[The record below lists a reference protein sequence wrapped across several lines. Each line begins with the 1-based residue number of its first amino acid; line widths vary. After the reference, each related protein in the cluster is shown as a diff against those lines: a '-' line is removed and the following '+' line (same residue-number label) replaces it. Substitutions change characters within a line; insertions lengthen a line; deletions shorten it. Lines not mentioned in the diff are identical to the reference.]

1 MKLDIKRSAL
11 IFALFCFSSTEV
23 IAPSPHLLF
32 PLDTLAPASKV
43 LGTPVQ
49 ESSSAQLPLSSYH
62 PITLIN
68 RLGDLRKILPVFSYQ
83 RVGRY
88 PPELI
93 ELEQALTLL
102 AVGYEKTHA
111 GEYGVLAT
119 PAGMPAINI
128 MVDSAL
134 QKKRETLENG
144 PRKAEQLEII
154 VIEPPYGCTKNL
166 MENWQRRGLRVH
178 SLSVD
183 EVSSELPHLVNDKT
197 ALIYVE
203 SVTNPNLRVPNIEE
217 ILRINRGRAAVLVDD
232 TFTTPEMLKSMLIET
247 EVDGRKYGVDMAM
260 IGLTKGATGTGN
272 IIAGAVVARK
282 EWLPLLG
289 EYRNCL
295 PEEGEVKRA
304 MAGLRYLE
312 VRFKA
317 QSRNAAR
324 LSRLL
329 RESPLVD
336 SVNYPTRP
344 DHPDISYTRGKISIG
359 GLMLY
364 YVYKKLTQAID
375 NINLLSLLRT
385 LINAVSLGQVRT
397 LMERPSAGTHLTVGA
412 SAQAKGGISPAGIR
426 GSLGIE
432 NPSDLMKEMETLL
445 KILSLYPEGIPQDD
459 LDGFNQIFMH
469 PYEVREEGSH
479 ITRYLL
485 PKWPIPH
492 ATFVNLISDLPA
504 PDQMKIT
511 QKYFSSKR
519 FKEAVDLLIQATE
532 ITGYDPVTLAIHHRL
547 LWCLLSGNYDAVIA
561 SPDESTTSHKA
572 DDPHMQATF
581 VSILE
586 GKKKGRPP
594 MGIYSLYSRL
604 GKAAVATLELL
615 TAMLEAGIDASLS
628 YDVLATSFYSENMSH
643 KVFLESQAEIVMME
657 NMLLRLQKGDRAL
670 IEKLLGIAKQ
680 KDPVF
685 YQAVTAQSILDT
697 AAVSL
702 FPRFLEDVRAQDP
715 VAYNELQN
723 KVRQDIQKKGLE
735 IVIITTE
742 QSPLHQQVQHLQ
754 GFDDAVTFRVLTP
767 QNPSLLE
774 SELQANLSDKT
785 VLVYLDS
792 LRLREVDP
800 VRVRDIVKKQS
811 PSSLFGI
818 TDSFSLGYGA
828 ERVQRDFDFVTH
840 VFYHQDSDYGAV
852 VVSKNKMPLGQVWH
866 NPYWSRKNR
875 ATAMSEDTA
884 VTVLWYV
891 LPYLRI
897 FDERFDENR
906 DTAEEVLSR
915 VAPIKRL
922 DQRHLEMTF
931 ASPTAKEAF
940 MKACQ
945 GALILKMDH
954 SEAGYFYLNEWTALL
969 PSENDPLSLI
979 LRVGIDEPTDFRME
993 LEAVVGKIKPK
1004 GIPASPKNAATPAI
1018 SVDPVAALAASL

>member
-11 IFALFCFSSTEV
+11 FIALFCFSITEAV
-23 IAPSPHLLF
+23 VSSQQLLF
-32 PLDTLAPASKV
+32 HLDTLSPASKV
-43 LGTPVQ
+43 PFTL
-49 ESSSAQLPLSSYH
+49 AQKPPAARFALSSYH

-68 RLGDLRKILPVFSYQ
+68 RLGDLRKILPVFGYQ
-83 RVGRY
+83 HVGRY
-88 PPELI
+88 PPGLV

-102 AVGYEKTHA
+102 AVEYEKTKA
-111 GEYGVLAT
+111 GKFGVLAT

-134 QKKRETLENG
+134 RKKRETLKDG
-144 PRKAEQLEII
+144 PRKAEPLEII

-183 EVSSELPHLVNDKT
+183 EVSKELPRLVNDKT
-197 ALIYVE
+197 AIIYVE

-232 TFTTPEMLKSMLIET
+232 TFTTPEMLKSMLIEAT
-247 EVDGRKYGVDMAM
+247 VGGQKYSVDMAM

-282 EWLPLLG
+282 EWLPLLS

-295 PEEGEVKRA
+295 PEEGEVERA
-304 MAGLRYLE
+304 LAGLRYLE

-324 LSRLL
+324 LSRFLQ
-329 RESPLVD
+329 ESSPVD
-336 SVNYPTRP
+336 FVNYPTRA
-344 DHPDISYTRGKISIG
+344 DHPDFFYTHGRIFIG

-375 NINLLSLLRT
+375 HINLLSLLRT

-412 SAQAKGGISPAGIR
+412 SAQVKGGISPAGIR
-426 GSLGIE
+426 GSIGIE
-432 NPSDLMKEMETLL
+432 NPNDLLREMEVML
-445 KILSLYPEGIPQDD
+445 KILSLYPDGIPQED
-459 LDGFNQIFMH
+459 LGGFNQIFMH
-469 PYEVREEGSH
+469 PSEVREEGSH

-492 ATFVNLISDLPA
+492 ATFARLISDLPA

-511 QKYFSSKR
+511 QKYSTSKR
-519 FKEAVDLLIQATE
+519 FREAVELLIQATE
-532 ITGYDPVTLAIHHRL
+532 ITDYDPVTLAIHHRL

-572 DDPHMQATF
+572 NDSHMQATF

-615 TAMLEAGIDASLS
+615 TAMLEVGIEASLN
-628 YDVLATSFYSENMSH
+628 YDFLATSFYSESMSH
-643 KVFLESQAEIVMME
+643 KVFLETQAEIVMME
-657 NMLLRLQKGDRAL
+657 NMMRRLKKGDPAL
-670 IEKLLGIAKQ
+670 LEKLLGIAKA

-685 YQAVTAQSILDT
+685 YKDVTAQSILDH
-697 AAVSL
+697 AAISL
-702 FPRFLEDVRAQDP
+702 FPKFLEDVRVQDP

-723 KVRQDIQKKGLE
+723 EVRQDIRQKGLE

-742 QSPLHQQVQHLQ
+742 KSPLHQQVQHLQ
-754 GFDDAVTFRVLTP
+754 GFDDAVTFRVMTP

-774 SELQANLSDKT
+774 SELEATLSDKT

-792 LRLREVDP
+792 LRLRQVDP
-800 VRVRDIVKKQS
+800 VHIREIVKKRNS
-811 PSSLFGI
+811 SSLFGI
-818 TDSFSLGYGA
+818 TDSFSLGYAAG
-828 ERVQRDFDFVTH
+828 RDQRDFDFVTH
-840 VFYHQDSDYGAV
+840 VFYHQNSDYGAV
-852 VVSKNKMPLGQVWH
+852 VVTKNKMPLGQVWH

-906 DTAEEVLSR
+906 DAANEVLSK
-915 VAPIKRL
+915 VASIKRL

-931 ASPTAKEAF
+931 ASPATREAF

-945 GALILKMDH
+945 SALILKTDQ
-954 SEAGYFYLNEWTALL
+954 SDAGYFYLNEWTALL
-969 PSENDPLSLI
+969 PSKNDPRSLI
-979 LRVGIDEPTDFRME
+979 LRVGIDEPADLRIE
-993 LEAVVGKIKPK
+993 LEAVVSKLKPQE
-1004 GIPASPKNAATPAI
+1004 IPAAPESAAAPVI
-1018 SVDPVAALAASL
+1018 LLGPVAALATSL